1 MTDKAKVPI
10 PVIILIL
17 LLAAS
22 LSLAGVVF
30 NSLQRER
37 AKSLVLQEELSNAK
51 EMQKT
56 LEAKLEESKRIVQ
69 GLESK
74 LKDNIAQV
82 DSLNKELRQERA
94 QKEETVSVLQQ
105 LKTDLEQQKAL
116 RSDLEEKLTQAQ
128 TDVKKMQ
135 SQLSALESKKTELET
150 KIKELEETKTKQSEA
165 KSGGVELGTIV
176 VTPEGEKSA
185 ASVSAELEGKILVV
199 NKDYNFVVI
208 NLGSKDGINIANEFS
223 VYHDTKYIGDVKVE
237 KVHESM
243 AAADFISAD
252 MKGKIS
258 EGDKVVRKSK

>member
-1 MTDKAKVPI
+1 MADKAKVPI
-10 PVIILIL
+10 PVIILIVL
-17 LLAAS
+17 LVAS

-37 AKSLVLQEELSNAK
+37 VKSLALQEELNNAK
-51 EMQKT
+51 EMQET
-56 LEAKLEESKRIVQ
+56 LEAKLEESKRLIQ

-82 DSLNKELRQERA
+82 DSLNKELRQEKA
-94 QKEETVSVLQQ
+94 QKEEAVSVLQQ

-116 RSDLEEKLTQAQ
+116 RSDLEGKLTQAQ
-128 TDVKKMQ
+128 ADVKKME

-150 KIKELEETKTKQSEA
+150 KIKGLEAAKTD
-165 KSGGVELGTIV
+165 GVELGTIV

-185 ASVSAELEGKILVV
+185 ASASAELEGKILVV
-199 NKDYNFVVI
+199 NKDYNFAVI
-208 NLGSKDGINIANEFS
+208 NLGSKDGIDIADEFA

-237 KVHESM
+237 KVHDSM

-258 EGDKVVRKSK
+258 EGDRVVRKNK

>member
-10 PVIILIL
+10 PVIILIVL
-17 LLAAS
+17 LVAS

-37 AKSLVLQEELSNAK
+37 SKSLALQEELSEAK
-51 EMQKT
+51 EIQET
-56 LEAKLEESKRIVQ
+56 LEAKLEESKRLIQ

-82 DSLNKELRQERA
+82 DSLNKELQQERA
-94 QKEETVSVLQQ
+94 QKEEAVSVLQQ

-116 RSDLEEKLTQAQ
+116 RSDLEGKLIQAQ
-128 TDVKKMQ
+128 ADVKKME
-135 SQLSALESKKTELET
+135 SELSALESKKAELET
-150 KIKELEETKTKQSEA
+150 EIKGLEAAKT
-165 KSGGVELGTIV
+165 GGVELGTIV
-176 VTPEGEKSA
+176 VTPEGEESA
-185 ASVSAELEGKILVV
+185 ASASAELEGKILVV
-199 NKDYNFVVI
+199 NKDYNFAVI
-208 NLGSKDGINIANEFS
+208 NLGSKDGIDIADEFA

-237 KVHESM
+237 KVHDSM

-258 EGDKVVRKSK
+258 EGDRVVRKNK